1 MYSGAKER
9 LAWMYFFFQKNLFV
23 NFDFS
28 VFEIVHVKELGSH
41 KEAQEFYIKNQTPFP
56 SGLGS
61 MKIKLYYDT

>member
-41 KEAQEFYIKNQTPFP
+41 KEA
-56 SGLGS
+56 
-61 MKIKLYYDT
+61 